1 MKVLEDSQL
10 ADRYSGIQHN
20 TNFLH
25 SCNFGSLSLHV
36 LFQGGGG
43 EGVAEGVAGV
53 QDEEAAEG
61 EAPQEAQEETLD
73 CFKTF
78 GEWHNRIGTEN
89 TLNGI
94 SEISA
99 ISALAIC
106 KRKVHWHINVPNV
119 KLSSVCNNHL
129 PSWFKCLIN
138 APYCKIA
145 SVENSIS
152 SSVSSLS

>member
-1 MKVLEDSQL
+1 M
-10 ADRYSGIQHN
+10 
-20 TNFLH
+20 
-25 SCNFGSLSLHV
+25 

-78 GEWHNRIGTEN
+78 GEWHNRIETEN

-94 SEISA
+94 SEFSA
-99 ISALAIC
+99 ISGSAIC
-106 KRKVHWHINVPNV
+106 KRRVHWYI

-129 PSWFKCLIN
+129 HSLNLGLNQKSNVCLIYTL
-138 APYCKIA
+138 YCKIA

-152 SSVSSLS
+152 SSVFTLS